1 MAWRR
6 GLRPPAC
13 LASQKDGCWRP
24 GAVKEHKAKACA
36 KRLAAEA
43 MVDRSSPTAAT
54 TGPAAGRLSKLHLH
68 ICCSP
73 LGSVAVAAT
82 GPDTGLHGLS
92 EHERYFFETK
102 GYLVVPDMLTP
113 AQVDR
118 MNEAIDQSPQ
128 QAEGLE
134 TFTTKRAICYREHDV
149 VRARGRARPSTFIGS
164 STRLLAWMRP
174 SQHTPHG

>member
-1 MAWRR
+1 
-6 GLRPPAC
+6 
-13 LASQKDGCWRP
+13 
-24 GAVKEHKAKACA
+24 
-36 KRLAAEA
+36 

-54 TGPAAGRLSKLHLH
+54 TGPAAGRLSKVASPPYLLLATGQCS
-68 ICCSP
+68 CCSYRYRHR
-73 LGSVAVAAT
+73 
-82 GPDTGLHGLS
+82 GLHGLS

-149 VRARGRARPSTFIGS
+149 VRARAGGPVLQPSLDRPQDCWLGCDLV
-164 STRLLAWMRP
+164 STR
-174 SQHTPHG
+174 HTAEVCESGRVGE